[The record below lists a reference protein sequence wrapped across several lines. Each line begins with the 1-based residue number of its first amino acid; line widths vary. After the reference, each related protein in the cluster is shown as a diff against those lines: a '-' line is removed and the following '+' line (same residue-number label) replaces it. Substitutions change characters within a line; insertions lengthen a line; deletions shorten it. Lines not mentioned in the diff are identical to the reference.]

1 MQNRRR
7 KWHFP
12 LNFRNGIIWTSPFP
26 PNIRNIINWAGATS
40 KAFSSSEALISVLS
54 KNARL
59 YDNTVHWTNI
69 QMVTSGYQFM
79 NLKFVHLSKN
89 MPTEHQH
96 LVTVLAYRKY
106 CRRRFKYSPCTSQ
119 GNNIS
124 VLCNFCN
131 HPEKVGKMS
140 QKQSASA
147 CTHRIHSEMGKE
159 NKLAFRNYIIYL
171 YLFIFTTKKPQ
182 KDEMRWKWNLAL
194 NNEMRM
200 NEMKTKPCT

>member
-1 MQNRRR
+1 MQLSPLLWKTSESFSCLLLSILTNVYVSLQLCMQNRRR

-12 LNFRNGIIWTSPFP
+12 LNFQNGIIWTSSFL
-26 PNIRNIINWAGATS
+26 PNIHNTINWAGATS

-59 YDNTVHWTNI
+59 YDNTVHCTYI

-96 LVTVLAYRKY
+96 LVMVLAYRKY
-106 CRRRFKYSPCTSQ
+106 CRRQFKYPPWTSQ

-124 VLCNFCN
+124 ITEL
-131 HPEKVGKMS
+131 
-140 QKQSASA
+140 
-147 CTHRIHSEMGKE
+147 
-159 NKLAFRNYIIYL
+159 L
-171 YLFIFTTKKPQ
+171 
-182 KDEMRWKWNLAL
+182 
-194 NNEMRM
+194 
-200 NEMKTKPCT
+200 

>member
-1 MQNRRR
+1 MWRSITHIFTYEHTGDEIVCIFQRKELHVALNPTSIYYTYIYVSLQLRVQNRRG

-26 PNIRNIINWAGATS
+26 PNIRNAINWAGATS

-59 YDNTVHWTNI
+59 YDNTVHCTYI

-96 LVTVLAYRKY
+96 LVMVLAYRKY
-106 CRRRFKYSPCTSQ
+106 CRRRSSIPLGLAKET
-119 GNNIS
+119 IS
-124 VLCNFCN
+124 VLRNFCH
-131 HPEKVGKMS
+131 HP
-140 QKQSASA
+140 
-147 CTHRIHSEMGKE
+147 
-159 NKLAFRNYIIYL
+159 
-171 YLFIFTTKKPQ
+171 
-182 KDEMRWKWNLAL
+182 WKGW
-194 NNEMRM
+194 
-200 NEMKTKPCT
+200 